1 MKVLCCTEPGKM
13 QIQQKPEPLLQP
25 GHAIIQI
32 KRVGVCGTD
41 LHAYQGRQP
50 FFSYP
55 RIFGH
60 ELSGVITEVSGN
72 TGDFSTG
79 DIVTVIPYYSCG
91 TCIACINGKTNCC
104 AQIQVLGV
112 HIDGGL
118 SEYISVPVQY
128 LVKGEGLDYDALA
141 IVEPFAIAAHAVERA
156 AIVAGE
162 FVLVMGAGP
171 IGIAIVHLA
180 AMAGASVIVMDTNE
194 FRLNFWKP
202 SVPHAYLLQPGKD
215 DVLDQLKA
223 ITANNMPTV
232 VIDATGNLQAIN
244 NGFGYMAHGGRYV
257 LVGLQRD
264 TIQFS
269 HPEFHKREATLMSS
283 RNATRRHF
291 SSVIK
296 AIKNGE
302 IDANKYITHRV
313 SFDTAEHS
321 FNNWID
327 PKNNVIKAMIEVSK

>member
-1 MKVLCCTEPGKM
+1 MRVLCCTEPGKM

-25 GHAIIQI
+25 GHAIIQV

-60 ELSGVITEVSGN
+60 ELAGVITEVSAN
-72 TGDFSTG
+72 TGDFTKG
-79 DIVTVIPYYSCG
+79 DSVTVIPYYNCG

-104 AQIQVLGV
+104 VQIQVLGV

-128 LVKGEGLDYDALA
+128 LVKGKGLDYDALA

-156 AIVAGE
+156 AISPGE

-171 IGIAIVHLA
+171 IGIATIHLA
-180 AMAGASVIVMDTNE
+180 AMAGASVIILDTNE
-194 FRLNFWKP
+194 FRLHFWSA
-202 SVPHAYLLQPGKD
+202 SVPHAHLIQPGKD
-215 DVLDQLKA
+215 DILEKLQA
-223 ITANNMPTV
+223 ITGNNMPTV

-244 NGFGYMAHGGRYV
+244 SGFSYLAHGGRYV

-283 RNATRRHF
+283 RNATRKHF
-291 SSVIK
+291 DFVIN
-296 AIKNGE
+296 AIQSGN
-302 IDANKYITHRV
+302 IDPNKYITHRV
-313 SFDTAEHS
+313 SFDAAAHS
-321 FNNWID
+321 FDHWID
-327 PKNNVIKAMIEVSK
+327 PKNNVIKAMIEVNE